1 LGCLVLG
8 LTAAVCGYILLGSV
22 WHLSLV
28 LKYHERKGA
37 VNAKTSAKAEE

>member
-1 LGCLVLG
+1 V
-8 LTAAVCGYILLGSV
+8 LLGGV

-37 VNAKTSAKAEE
+37 TNAKASVKSEK